1 MLVGVERALD
11 LEVGELGSG
20 LSILAMSQSLSFF
33 ICKMKIIKVLVP
45 LSHPLLISHPV
56 CPS

>member
-1 MLVGVERALD
+1 MTKTKNKNKDVGVERALD

-33 ICKMKIIKVLVP
+33 VCKMKIKF
-45 LSHPLLISHPV
+45 
-56 CPS
+56 